1 MKVGLIA
8 DTHVGRN
15 VPRLIGDLRR
25 EAYRHAFAEAIDAF
39 INEAV
44 DYVVHAGDLFE
55 KRSMTPADSTFVKNE
70 LQRLV
75 DSIREKEGKTV
86 KVVLVRGNH
95 DGTPENSAL
104 EYVGHPLAKYLKVV
118 GDETLRGK
126 AELFDDGR
134 VSVAAV
140 GYHPYIASKFK
151 EVKPKLKEGLAR
163 ARGERLLAL
172 HAFIKGYHE
181 LPPGVPSHGA
191 LSLEDLE
198 DLEVETI
205 VCGHYHVKKE
215 PKRLRGAL
223 LVTPGATEAV
233 DLAEEGEHGIFIL
246 EDGRARFVPV
256 TPLHEIFDVKVS
268 SRGAARP
275 LSWFKE
281 EAEAKLKFCS
291 SKLKASGR
299 MGIARLVVEGR
310 SEEDPSKLNAELSAL
325 ASKEREAN
333 RNLLHVQIEDRVE
346 WAKQPFL
353 EPLAARGDFVL
364 EALKPLGGLVEEAA
378 AIIKDVE
385 LALEERASQ
394 KTGLLTPSDRQAFV
408 RRWMEVLRR
417 RAEGERG
424 NRGVEGK

>member
-15 VPRLIGDLRR
+15 VPRIVGDLRR

-44 DYVVHAGDLFE
+44 DYVIHAGDLFE
-55 KRSMTPADSTFVKNE
+55 KRSMVPSDSTFVKNE

-75 DSIREKEGKTV
+75 DSIREREGKTV

-95 DGTPENSAL
+95 DGTPENNAL
-104 EYVGHPLAKYLKVV
+104 EYVEHPLASYLKVV
-118 GDETLRGK
+118 GDETLRGEV
-126 AELFDDGR
+126 ELFDDGR
-134 VSVAAV
+134 LSVAAV

-151 EVKPKLKEGLAR
+151 EVKPKLEEGVSK
-163 ARGERLLAL
+163 ARGERFLAL

-191 LSLEDLE
+191 LSLKDLE
-198 DLEVETI
+198 DLDVEAI

-223 LVTPGATEAV
+223 LVTPGATEAM
-233 DLAEEGEHGIFIL
+233 DLADEGEHGVFIL
-246 EDGRARFVPV
+246 EGGRARFVPV
-256 TPLHEIFDVKVS
+256 TPLHEILNVKVS
-268 SRGAARP
+268 SEGAAKP

-281 EAEAKLKFCS
+281 KAKAELRARS

-299 MGIARLVVEGR
+299 MGIARLVVEGK
-310 SEEDPSKLNAELSAL
+310 SGEDPSKLDAELSAL
-325 ASKEREAN
+325 ASKEREVN
-333 RNLLHVQIEDRVE
+333 RNLLYVQVEDKVE
-346 WAKQPFL
+346 WVKRPFI
-353 EPLAARGDFVL
+353 EPPGGPGDFIL

-378 AIIKDVE
+378 AVVKDVE

-408 RRWMEVLRR
+408 GRWMEVLKRR
-417 RAEGERG
+417 LEG
-424 NRGVEGK
+424 